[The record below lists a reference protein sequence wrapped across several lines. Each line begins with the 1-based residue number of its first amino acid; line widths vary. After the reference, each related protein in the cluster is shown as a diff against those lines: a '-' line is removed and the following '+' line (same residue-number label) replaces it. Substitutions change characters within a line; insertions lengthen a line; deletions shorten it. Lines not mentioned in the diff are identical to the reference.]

1 MAEKLKIETRYNPG
15 TLVIRA
21 EADARDIL
29 TGRPIVY
36 ASPTDIGGWFREVI
50 APGAL
55 EGADLSDVRL
65 CLNHDT
71 DYVYARARKGSR
83 SNTMV
88 LTPTDAGL
96 DFSAQLS
103 DSPAARDLYAAVS
116 RGDISGM
123 SFMFT
128 VSEESW
134 EGLDTDYPT
143 RTITRIGTVIEI
155 SAVTFPAYE
164 ATTINARDGQVALE
178 SALESARRT
187 VETARSKNPQVPA
200 AGPVETGTDRE
211 PGEKERRDASALA
224 LEKAKLQLYFIH

>member
-1 MAEKLKIETRYNPG
+1 MEKLKLETRY
-15 TLVIRA
+15 TAAVVSTEA
-21 EADARDIL
+21 EAEAENTI

-55 EGADLSDVRL
+55 DGADLSDVRL

-71 DYVYARARKGSR
+71 GYVYARARKGSAV
-83 SNTMV
+83 NTMEIE
-88 LTPTDAGL
+88 PNEYGL

-103 DSPAARDLYAAVS
+103 DAPAARDLFAAVS

-128 VSEESW
+128 VKEDSW
-134 EGLDTDYPT
+134 ADLDTDYPT
-143 RTITRIGTVIEI
+143 RTIKQIGTVIEI

-164 ATTINARDGQVALE
+164 ATTINARDGKE
-178 SALESARRT
+178 ALESARAA
-187 VETARSKNPQVPA
+187 VETARSQTA
-200 AGPVETGTDRE
+200 APEESGD
-211 PGEKERRDASALA
+211 KSAEDELELA
-224 LEKAKLQLYFIH
+224 KAKARLHFTL